1 MPIVPKKLYFTIDIY
16 NFQNEAQMNSLKN
29 DTLPSTSKS
38 CDATTSTTNT
48 TSTVRSST
56 KRGAS
61 EITESIHCNLK
72 RRSSGGE
79 YISHNQKKVQ
89 NEN

>member
-1 MPIVPKKLYFTIDIY
+1 
-16 NFQNEAQMNSLKN
+16 MNSLKN

-38 CDATTSTTNT
+38 CDATTSTANT
-48 TSTVRSST
+48 SSTVRSST

-89 NEN
+89 NKN